1 MATLGAGKKPAVT
14 VSLGGHTYRST
25 VATVDG
31 RPMISLSAAN
41 REAAGAAAGDEVDVE
56 IGLDTD
62 PRTVDGPADLAAA
75 LDAEPEA
82 RRTFDGISNS
92 NKKWHV
98 LQVIDAKTDETRQ
111 RRIGKSVAMLR
122 EGRAR

>member
-111 RRIGKSVAMLR
+111 RRVAKSVAMLR